1 MKLIKERRTEMKEEI
16 TKQLI
21 AQIDNDMYDF
31 LEENGYCLERGN
43 AKQIIK
49 LRDEL
54 AQLDKQVRIECLDV
68 RMKNENSI
76 KNHYVIFFDSLSH
89 PLSKE

>member
-1 MKLIKERRTEMKEEI
+1 
-16 TKQLI
+16 
-21 AQIDNDMYDF
+21 MYDF

-54 AQLDKQVRIECLDV
+54 AKKDKQLRVEYLNTEIKGDN
-68 RMKNENSI
+68 KNIIQTN
-76 KNHYVIFFDSLSH
+76 YVIFFDSLSH
-89 PLSKE
+89 PLSKDEVENLIRKEHGLKKEDE